1 VTWEDHAS
9 RIKVLV
15 RDPENL
21 QFEILMLALDRR
33 MGFEV
38 IEDDGTGEPV
48 LLAVQR
54 RHVDVVVADLDA
66 TRNGALTLARE
77 LARATRPVPL
87 VVVTQPAQPERV
99 KQALRAGAKACVG
112 RGEPANELYLAL
124 RAAVR
129 GEIYVSEELGGIPAG
144 W

>member
-1 VTWEDHAS
+1 MTWEDIPNW
-9 RIKVLV
+9 IKVLV

-21 QFEILMLALDRR
+21 QLEILLLALERR

-38 IEDDGTGEPV
+38 IEDDGEGEPV

-54 RHVDVVVADLDA
+54 LHVGVVVADLDA
-66 TRNGALTLARE
+66 TQHSALTLAGE
-77 LARATRPVPL
+77 LTQASPPVPL
-87 VVVTQPAQPERV
+87 VVVMQPAQPERV
-99 KQALRAGAKACVG
+99 RQALLAGVKGCVA
-112 RGEPANELYLAL
+112 RGWLAGDLYLAL

-129 GEIYVSEELGGIPAG
+129 GETYVSDELGGIPEG

>member
-1 VTWEDHAS
+1 MTWEDIPN

-21 QFEILMLALDRR
+21 ELEILMLALERSLS
-33 MGFEV
+33 FEV

-54 RHVDVVVADLDA
+54 LNVDVVVADLDA
-66 TRNGALTLARE
+66 TPPGALTLAGE
-77 LARATRPVPL
+77 LTRASPPVPL
-87 VVVTQPAQPERV
+87 VVVMQPAQPERV
-99 KQALRAGAKACVG
+99 RRALLAGAKGCVA
-112 RGEPANELYLAL
+112 RGGPAEDLHLAL

-129 GEIYVSEELGGIPAG
+129 GEIYVSDELGGIPEG